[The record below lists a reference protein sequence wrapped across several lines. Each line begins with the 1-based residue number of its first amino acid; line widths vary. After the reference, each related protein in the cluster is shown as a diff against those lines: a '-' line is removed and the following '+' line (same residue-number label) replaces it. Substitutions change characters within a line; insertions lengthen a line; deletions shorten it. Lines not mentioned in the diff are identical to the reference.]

1 MDAINAF
8 ERLQMLVD
16 FIRTFPTREQLV
28 VFMSENIC
36 PHGELAGVNTAY
48 LDDYG
53 VIQIQ
58 FHHGFNLKNS
68 PRTTINITE
77 DNPGAECLRTMK
89 IIYLDLKSLYEQYT
103 QAINVG
109 EITDYQTAIGIPVTT
124 RRTYGFTFVNHFS
137 NFEDFKEYFE
147 CLRSILAFWELIN
160 GNTSTKHIP
169 PLQMQNRELTSRQAR
184 ILELIKE
191 DRTNASIATI
201 LGYSES
207 LIRQETII
215 IYKKLG
221 IDGRRELKKTIAS

>member
-1 MDAINAF
+1 MDGINAF

-48 LDDYG
+48 LDDDG

-77 DNPGAECLRTMK
+77 DNPGA
-89 IIYLDLKSLYEQYT
+89 
-103 QAINVG
+103 
-109 EITDYQTAIGIPVTT
+109 
-124 RRTYGFTFVNHFS
+124 
-137 NFEDFKEYFE
+137 E

-215 IYKKLG
+215 IYKKPG